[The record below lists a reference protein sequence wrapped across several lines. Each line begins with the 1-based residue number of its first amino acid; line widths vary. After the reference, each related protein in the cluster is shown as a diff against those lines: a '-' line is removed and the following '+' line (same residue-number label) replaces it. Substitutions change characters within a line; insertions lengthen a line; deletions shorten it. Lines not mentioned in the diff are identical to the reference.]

1 MATPMDRLDD
11 LQVYRKLHAVVEELD
26 GVSNRS
32 MSPAA
37 ATAIEATTKLVRAL
51 ASGLYKQSI
60 EAMAETVK
68 N

>member
-1 MATPMDRLDD
+1 MDRLDD
-11 LQVYRKLHAVVEELD
+11 LQVYRKLHAIVEALD
-26 GVSNRS
+26 GIANCS

-37 ATAIEATTKLVRAL
+37 ATAIKAVSKLVKAL

-60 EAMAETVK
+60 EAMTETPE